1 MHYSTPYL
9 LIILSGMLF
18 YATGLTAA
26 DTDFKT
32 GLNDG
37 YALLQLGGPVVMVL
51 IGMSIV
57 GLAILLYKLLQ
68 FRRFSNT
75 VFSKLDR
82 VLSGWLEGDCSTTAE
97 HIKTIDSPVAA
108 VLETGMIL
116 LDQVDFDEERIREEL
131 TRQAQWVALQVYSL
145 LRFMEQIAYLAP
157 LLGLLGTVLGIIDVF
172 QGLADRGV
180 DADPGILAGGIW
192 EALLTTAVGLTVAI
206 PFALLHAVL
215 ESRANTIRMKMED
228 LLTRLFTL
236 KRVRRS
242 VGGAE

>member
-1 MHYSTPYL
+1 MHYSTPYF
-9 LIILSGMLF
+9 LIISSGVLPLIS
-18 YATGLTAA
+18 GLAVA
-26 DTDFKT
+26 DTDLNT

-51 IGMSIV
+51 MGMSIV
-57 GLAILLYKLLQ
+57 GLSILLYKLIQ
-68 FRRFSNT
+68 FRRFSNGI
-75 VFSKLDR
+75 FSKLDK
-82 VLSGWLEGDCSTTAE
+82 VLSDWLEGDCRTINE
-97 HIKTIDSPVAA
+97 QVKTINSPVAA
-108 VLETGMIL
+108 VLEAGMRL
-116 LDQVDFDEERIREEL
+116 LGQADIDEERVREEL

-157 LLGLLGTVLGIIDVF
+157 LLGLLGTVLGMIDVF

-180 DADPGILAGGIW
+180 DADPGVLAGGIW
-192 EALLTTAVGLTVAI
+192 EALLTTAVGLSVAI

-236 KRVRRS
+236 KRVRCS

>member
-18 YATGLTAA
+18 YATGLAAA

-82 VLSGWLEGDCSTTAE
+82 VLSDWLEGDCSTTDE
-97 HIKTIDSPVAA
+97 QIKTIDSPVAA